1 MAGYLLLSITSAMP
15 WTLTTSLNFKH
26 RSTLTLSSNWMS
38 AAPLLRESKIG
49 LVVSRRVASRRVA
62 SHSSVAL
69 SITTLPR
76 SARSPLLTFLVSD
89 DSDVNQGTALG
100 LLDDLT
106 EVVLLRL
113 GVEVFYVDGG
123 GVSRELEMA
132 RHDEVLRRVKKVR
145 SKLIGLVLV

>member
-1 MAGYLLLSITSAMP
+1 MDTHNVAQ
-15 WTLTTSLNFKH
+15 FQ
-26 RSTLTLSSNWMS
+26 
-38 AAPLLRESKIG
+38 APLDAHAFLELDERRSLAAREQDW
-49 LVVSRRVASRRVA
+49 VSRVASRRVA

-69 SITTLPR
+69 SFTTLPR

>member
-1 MAGYLLLSITSAMP
+1 M
-15 WTLTTSLNFKH
+15 
-26 RSTLTLSSNWMS
+26 
-38 AAPLLRESKIG
+38 
-49 LVVSRRVASRRVA
+49 
-62 SHSSVAL
+62 
-69 SITTLPR
+69 
-76 SARSPLLTFLVSD
+76 
-89 DSDVNQGTALG
+89 NQGTALG

>member
-1 MAGYLLLSITSAMP
+1 
-15 WTLTTSLNFKH
+15 
-26 RSTLTLSSNWMS
+26 
-38 AAPLLRESKIG
+38 LLRESKIG
-49 LVVSRRVASRRVA
+49 LVVSRRVAS
-62 SHSSVAL
+62 HSSVAL
-69 SITTLPR
+69 SFTTLPR